1 MPLISASTRSSR
13 RHSIR
18 TGPTRTSRAP
28 RSAHVA
34 STSLRLAAAAALI
47 VLALPVA
54 ARAQDTTSREGIRL
68 GLKYELGT
76 RPGVLVLPVAGAGG
90 DSVRAILQRDL
101 DFGDRVTVLP
111 AGADVARPQ
120 GGRFN
125 YDLLAKL
132 GAAAMV
138 EASVVPS
145 GVRIAVHDV
154 GAKRVLQ
161 RRDFALPSGAGT
173 PEWRLAV
180 HSASDEVERWITGT
194 RGVAA
199 TRILF
204 VRDGRVY
211 VVDSDGE
218 NVRAITANGTALSPA
233 WHPSGQSIAY
243 VLFGDKGTQVIARE
257 LGSGATRRVSNVGS
271 GLNITPTFSPDG
283 RTLAFAHGEEEG
295 TDIFAAASLGGAP
308 QRVTVGRG
316 SDNVSPTFSPDGRRI
331 AFTSGRSGHPEV
343 YISAIDGTNAELL
356 TPFNFGDQSYRSNP
370 DWSPD
375 GRSIAFQSQLAGQF
389 QIMTIN
395 LRDRSLKQL
404 TAEGMNEDPSWAPDG
419 RHVVFVS
426 NRTGVKQLFVLDTET
441 GRARQVTRGAA
452 VRFPAWSPFLD
463 RAR

>member
-1 MPLISASTRSSR
+1 MLLIPALARSPRRPSSR
-13 RHSIR
+13 LARPLVR
-18 TGPTRTSRAP
+18 RAS
-28 RSAHVA
+28 RSAPSA
-34 STSLRLAAAAALI
+34 WTARRLAVTVSLLA
-47 VLALPVA
+47 LALPAA
-54 ARAQDTTSREGIRL
+54 ARAQDTTSRQGIRL
-68 GLKYELGT
+68 GLKYEIGT
-76 RPGVLVLPVAGAGG
+76 RPGVLVLPVPGAGG
-90 DSVRAILQRDL
+90 DSARAILQRDL

-125 YDLLAKL
+125 YDLLGKL
-132 GAAAMV
+132 GAAALV
-138 EASVVPS
+138 EASIVPT
-145 GVRIAVHDV
+145 GLRIAVHDV

-161 RRDFALPSGAGT
+161 RGDFALPSGVGT
-173 PEWRLAV
+173 AAWRLAV

-194 RGVAA
+194 RGIAA

-211 VVDSDGE
+211 ITDSDGE
-218 NVRAITANGTALSPA
+218 NVRSITANGTALSPA

-257 LGSGATRRVSNVGS
+257 LGSGATRQVSNVGS

-283 RTLAFAHGEEEG
+283 RTLAFAHGQEEG
-295 TDIFAAASLGGAP
+295 TDIFAAASLGGVP
-308 QRVTVGRG
+308 ERVTIGRG

-343 YISAIDGTNAELL
+343 YIADIDGTNAELL

-375 GRSIAFQSQLAGQF
+375 GRMIAFQSQLAGQF

-404 TAEGMNEDPSWAPDG
+404 TADGMNEDPSWAPDG
-419 RHVVFVS
+419 RHLVFVS